1 MGGVDEIEGTIGRH
15 RFAKAGCR
23 GAFRDSD
30 FDNRACC
37 ARVTHQRLVFRESVL
52 GYGRAEANPS
62 KNRVLQHSGKRQ
74 AAPHRIAENLHELNL
89 SFHGE

>member
-1 MGGVDEIEGTIGRH
+1 
-15 RFAKAGCR
+15 
-23 GAFRDSD
+23 
-30 FDNRACC
+30 
-37 ARVTHQRLVFRESVL
+37 VTHQRLVFRESVL

-74 AAPHRIAENLHELNL
+74 AAPHRIIGNLHELNL